1 MLADP
6 QSVTI
11 NGTAISLPKTSD
23 TNVSNVY
30 SDLAGGTTFYVTQRV
45 ISEKQG
51 PRRRASVSIT
61 REKIAADVLTAIN
74 KRVQA
79 SVTVSFAFP
88 DGFTQTE
95 IEQTTAGLITWLTAS
110 TNANLKKVLA
120 GER

>member
-11 NGTAISLPKTSD
+11 NGAAISLPKTSD

-45 ISEKQG
+45 INEKQG